1 MLRRLLLSLG
11 LVAAAWA
18 DVDLTGVP
26 AFNAVPAS
34 ITAGFSYS
42 LSWTPGDG
50 DVGDKIG
57 RRAVADEE

>member
-18 DVDLTGVP
+18 EADLTGLP
-26 AFNAVPAS
+26 AFNAIPS
-34 ITAGFSYS
+34 NITAGFSYS

-50 DVGDKIG
+50 DVGVEIAEE
-57 RRAVADEE
+57 RR